1 MIQKPSPNF
10 HLGFSRLS
18 IPSKDNSITC
28 FHIGYNTT
36 DAWASLEMPLGSVKD
51 IYNQCYK
58 TFVHWLNVPIDYLDQ
73 SDYHQNH
80 PSLSHPQPINE
91 APVTPSS
98 IHHVSSLVKTTS
110 NNFDLIFPSNFSSW
124 VTISCLKNN
133 PTEGK
138 HIHVGRRWL
147 SFEFF
152 SFKGICSIFNARSHK
167 NNQVKTKQVLTAED
181 CGSS

>member
-1 MIQKPSPNF
+1 M
-10 HLGFSRLS
+10 G
-18 IPSKDNSITC
+18 
-28 FHIGYNTT
+28 
-36 DAWASLEMPLGSVKD
+36 WASLEMPLGSVKD

-110 NNFDLIFPSNFSSW
+110 NNFDLIWQVFPPISVLASPFHVLKMIQPRQNISMLAVDDWVSSFSVLKVYVQFSTLDHTKIIKW
-124 VTISCLKNN
+124 RQNRCWLQRIVVRVRCGAMSCWKW
-133 PTEGK
+133 P
-138 HIHVGRRWL
+138 
-147 SFEFF
+147 
-152 SFKGICSIFNARSHK
+152 
-167 NNQVKTKQVLTAED
+167 KTTALI
-181 CGSS
+181 

>member
-1 MIQKPSPNF
+1 MHGYQ
-10 HLGFSRLS
+10 RLS
-18 IPSKDNSITC
+18 
-28 FHIGYNTT
+28 F
-36 DAWASLEMPLGSVKD
+36 EMPLGSVKD

-110 NNFDLIFPSNFSSW
+110 NNFDLIGQVFSPILVSASPFHVLKIFQPGENIFMLAVDEFQLCWGSSW
-124 VTISCLKNN
+124 VWYDVTLELALKQQLWFNN
-133 PTEGK
+133 NN
-138 HIHVGRRWL
+138 IALIWQ
-147 SFEFF
+147 FF
-152 SFKGICSIFNARSHK
+152 IVVWPFYVS
-167 NNQVKTKQVLTAED
+167 T
-181 CGSS
+181 GSSEVRYDVT